1 MLDEFENL
9 DGVRKAAIVLLAIGE
24 ECASK
29 VLSHMEPKDVQD
41 VGYEM
46 TQCKNIDR
54 EQVTRIL
61 ALFSKNLDQKA
72 GLTESTDAYV
82 RNVMERVLGKE
93 KATNLMERIVQDSN
107 QKGLELFKW
116 MDSRSI
122 AEIIRI
128 EHPQIV
134 SIVLSYLDYR
144 QAADV
149 LSFFPEH
156 LRADVMLRI
165 AKLDTIQP
173 EAMRELNDVIE
184 AQFSGNTRFK
194 MSAMGGLKTAAQI
207 LNKMDVMLE
216 GEILDNIREIEPE
229 VGQAIQDLMFVFD
242 NIAEL
247 PDKDIQTILREIPS
261 DQLLLALKNV
271 SAKVRQK
278 IYKNMSKRAAQML
291 QEDLELK
298 GPVKISDVEAAQ
310 KEILSTLRRLSDA
323 GDISLRSKVD
333 DEYI

>member
-1 MLDEFENL
+1 MLDDFENIE
-9 DGVRKAAIVLLAIGE
+9 GVRKAAIVLLAIGE

-46 TQCKNIDR
+46 TQCKNINKA
-54 EQVTRIL
+54 QVTKIL
-61 ALFSKNLDQKA
+61 SIFSKNLDQNI
-72 GLTESTDAYV
+72 GLADSTDEYV
-82 RNVMERVLGKE
+82 RNVMERALGKE
-93 KATNLMERIVQDSN
+93 KAANLMERIVQDSN

-134 SIVLSYLDYR
+134 AIVLSYLEYK

-149 LSFFPEH
+149 LSYFPEH

-165 AKLDTIQP
+165 ANLDSIQP

-184 AQFSGNTRFK
+184 AQFSGNSRLK

-207 LNKMDVMLE
+207 LNNMELILE
-216 GEILDNIREIEPE
+216 SEILDNIREIEPD
-229 VGQAIQDLMFVFD
+229 VGQAIQDLMFEFED
-242 NIAEL
+242 ISDL
-247 PDKDIQTILREIPS
+247 LDKDVQTILREIPS
-261 DQLLLALKNV
+261 NQLLLALKNV
-271 SAKVRQK
+271 SGKVKQK
-278 IYKNMSKRAAQML
+278 IFKNMSKRAAQML
-291 QEDLELK
+291 QEDLDLK

-310 KEILSTLRRLSDA
+310 KEILTTLRRLSDA
-323 GDISLRSKVD
+323 GDISLRSKAD